1 MASKAAHPSDDPRV
15 RGWPCGGQHQ
25 PGATRN
31 NQYATW
37 MCCAVCGLRLQY
49 HCKGRAQG
57 HTRTAGP
64 SPEIVQEA
72 LDELMATTNADDMTE
87 MVVKGKIL
95 EISGRM
101 MQNGIRPAMNTVM
114 EERATKGKGK
124 GKTKGRGKMEPEPT
138 CENRRA
144 AAKSQAAPSAAKSQ
158 AAPKR
163 SAVPPIEYT
172 EPEEDFI
179 PLPNLE
185 TALNR
190 VAVLEERLKA
200 AGLDA
205 EITDWDDIFPDEPDE
220 QMSTSRGSQ
229 RASER

>member
-1 MASKAAHPSDDPRV
+1 
-15 RGWPCGGQHQ
+15 
-25 PGATRN
+25 
-31 NQYATW
+31 
-37 MCCAVCGLRLQY
+37 
-49 HCKGRAQG
+49 
-57 HTRTAGP
+57 
-64 SPEIVQEA
+64 
-72 LDELMATTNADDMTE
+72 
-87 MVVKGKIL
+87 VKGKIL

-101 MQNGIRPAMNTVM
+101 MQSGIRPAMNTVM

-124 GKTKGRGKMEPEPT
+124 GKTKGRGKMEPELT

-163 SAVPPIEYT
+163 SPAPPIEYT

-200 AGLDA
+200 AGLEA
-205 EITDWDDIFPDEPDE
+205 EIGDWDEISPDEAEE
-220 QMSTSRGSQ
+220 QMSISRGSQ